1 MQLRVYIMPDRRV
14 HLRSPASRQP
24 YSGEVKMA
32 RRAAL
37 SSNME
42 DYLEAIYHISSEKQA
57 ARAKDIADRLNVNKS
72 SVTGALRSLSEKG
85 YVNYAPYDIIT
96 LTDNGKIL
104 AEDVVRRHE
113 TLKDFFIKILL
124 LEEKEAEDAS
134 CKIEHAISDK
144 IVNRI
149 INFVEFVEICPRG
162 GAEWI
167 KGFRRHC
174 EQGDTS
180 IRCADS
186 IAMCLEDLQK
196 RKDLI
201 QNSPKET
208 VLLEEMD
215 PGQRGKILDI
225 QQGTE
230 IDDRLSGLGISSGSI
245 IEVEKQK
252 SGPDHID
259 IKVRGYHLSLR
270 KTEAAQISVEL
281 YRS

>member
-1 MQLRVYIMPDRRV
+1 
-14 HLRSPASRQP
+14 
-24 YSGEVKMA
+24 MA
-32 RRAAL
+32 HHAAL

-42 DYLEAIYHISSEKQA
+42 DYLEAIFHISSEKQA
-57 ARAKDIADRLNVNKS
+57 ARAKDIADRLKVNKS

-96 LTDNGKIL
+96 LTGKGKIL

-124 LEEKEAEDAS
+124 LEENEAEDAS

-144 IVNRI
+144 ILNRI

-162 GAEWI
+162 GQEWI
-167 KGFRRHC
+167 NGFRRHC
-174 EQGDTS
+174 EQGDTA

-186 IAMCLEDLQK
+186 ITMCLEDLQK

-225 QQGTE
+225 QQHSE
-230 IDDRLSGLGISSGSI
+230 IDERLSGMGISSGSI

-252 SGPDHID
+252 SEPDRITV
-259 IKVRGYHLSLR
+259 KVRGYHLSLG
-270 KTEAAQISVEL
+270 KNDAAKISVEL

>member
-1 MQLRVYIMPDRRV
+1 
-14 HLRSPASRQP
+14 
-24 YSGEVKMA
+24 MA
-32 RRAAL
+32 QRAAL

-42 DYLEAIYHISSEKQA
+42 DYLEAIFHISSEKQA
-57 ARAKDIADRLNVNKS
+57 ARAKDIADRLKVNKS

-96 LTDNGKIL
+96 LTDKGKKL

-113 TLKDFFIKILL
+113 TLKDFFVKILL
-124 LEEKEAEDAS
+124 LEEDEAEEAS
-134 CKIEHAISDK
+134 CKIEHAISEK

-149 INFVEFVEICPRG
+149 INFVDFVEICPRG
-162 GAEWI
+162 GQEWI

-174 EQGDTS
+174 ENGDTS
-180 IRCADS
+180 IQCANS
-186 IAMCLEDLQK
+186 IKLCLEDLEK

-201 QNSPKET
+201 RKSPGET

-215 PGQRGKILDI
+215 PGQRGKILKI
-225 QQGTE
+225 QEHTE
-230 IDDRLSGLGISSGSI
+230 LDDRLSNMGISSGSI

-252 SGPDHID
+252 SAADD
-259 IKVRGYHLSLR
+259 IAVKVRGYHLSLR

-281 YRS
+281 YKS

>member
-1 MQLRVYIMPDRRV
+1 
-14 HLRSPASRQP
+14 
-24 YSGEVKMA
+24 MA
-32 RRAAL
+32 HRAAL

-42 DYLEAIYHISSEKQA
+42 DYLEAIFHISSEKQA
-57 ARAKDIADRLNVNKS
+57 ARAKDIADRLKVNKS

-96 LTDNGKIL
+96 LTDEGKIL

-124 LEEKEAEDAS
+124 LEENEAEVAS
-134 CKIEHAISDK
+134 CKVEHAISDK
-144 IVNRI
+144 ILNRI

-162 GAEWI
+162 GQEWI

-174 EQGDTS
+174 EKGDTS
-180 IRCADS
+180 IRCANS
-186 IAMCLEDLQK
+186 ISLCFADLEK

-201 QNSPKET
+201 RNSSRET

-215 PGQRGKILDI
+215 PGQRGKILKI
-225 QQGTE
+225 QEHSE
-230 IDDRLSGLGISSGSI
+230 IDDRLSGMGISSGSI
-245 IEVEKQK
+245 IEVERQK
-252 SGPDHID
+252 SGADDIA

-270 KTEAAQISVEL
+270 KNEAAKISVEL
-281 YRS
+281 YK

>member
-1 MQLRVYIMPDRRV
+1 
-14 HLRSPASRQP
+14 
-24 YSGEVKMA
+24 MA
-32 RRAAL
+32 RQAAL

-42 DYLEAIYHISSEKQA
+42 DYLEAIFHIASEKQA
-57 ARAKDIADRLNVNKS
+57 ARAKDIADRLKVNKS

-96 LTDNGKIL
+96 LTDKGKKL

-113 TLKDFFIKILL
+113 TLKDFFVKILL
-124 LEEKEAEDAS
+124 LKDDEAEEAS
-134 CKIEHAISDK
+134 CKIEHAISEK

-162 GAEWI
+162 GREWI

-174 EQGDTS
+174 ENGDTS
-180 IRCADS
+180 IQCANS
-186 IAMCLEDLQK
+186 IKLCLEDLEK

-201 QNSPKET
+201 RNSPGET

-225 QQGTE
+225 QEHSE
-230 IDDRLSGLGISSGSI
+230 IDDRLSGMGISSGSI
-245 IEVEKQK
+245 IEVEKRK
-252 SGPDHID
+252 SEADD
-259 IKVRGYHLSLR
+259 IAVKVRGYHLSLR

-281 YRS
+281 YKN

>member
-1 MQLRVYIMPDRRV
+1 
-14 HLRSPASRQP
+14 
-24 YSGEVKMA
+24 MA
-32 RRAAL
+32 RQAAL

-42 DYLEAIYHISSEKQA
+42 DYLEAIFHISSEKQA
-57 ARAKDIADRLNVNKS
+57 ARAKDIADRLKVNKS

-96 LTDNGKIL
+96 LTDKGKKL
-104 AEDVVRRHE
+104 AKDVVRRHE
-113 TLKDFFIKILL
+113 TLKDFFVKILL
-124 LEEKEAEDAS
+124 LEEDEAEKAS
-134 CKIEHAISDK
+134 CKIEHAISEK

-162 GAEWI
+162 GREWI

-174 EQGDTS
+174 ENGDTS
-180 IRCADS
+180 IQCANA
-186 IAMCLEDLQK
+186 IKLCLEDLEK

-201 QNSPKET
+201 RNSPGET

-225 QQGTE
+225 QE
-230 IDDRLSGLGISSGSI
+230 HSDIDERLSGMGISSGSI

-252 SGPDHID
+252 PEADD
-259 IKVRGYHLSLR
+259 IAVKVRGYHLSLR
-270 KTEAAQISVEL
+270 KSEAAQISVEL
-281 YRS
+281 YKS